1 MKPSIFDYHDLV
13 DFIRDMIRYRKTQ
26 EKGFSVLKEARKYRG
41 ISPSLIS
48 LILKRKRK
56 ITLDR
61 SEELA
66 ALCALSGREK
76 AYFIEWI
83 SKKSINTSIQKT
95 NSDEEKPRLFA
106 RRHASS
112 SLLKD
117 WLNIY
122 VKDSIRL
129 CETKDQKKSLFRILA
144 GIAGEAR
151 IEKSLKFLLKEGY
164 LRINLKGRL
173 VEDTPLT
180 TTGDGK
186 TNQYV
191 RKFHKKSLQI
201 AKEGIDMYDTNE
213 RFANAMILP
222 LNQNSYEELVKL
234 IKEFSEKLKDYSE
247 NHQSDNEKL
256 YQILINLCPTGGKK

>member
-1 MKPSIFDYHDLV
+1 MRPTIFDYHDLI
-13 DFIRDMIRYRKTQ
+13 DFMSDMIRYRKTM
-26 EKGFSVLKEARKYRG
+26 EKGFSVLKETKKFRRL
-41 ISPSLIS
+41 SPSLIS
-48 LILKRKRK
+48 LILQRKRRVT
-56 ITLDR
+56 IDR
-61 SEELA
+61 AEGLSE
-66 ALCALSGREK
+66 LCTLSGREK
-76 AYFIEWI
+76 GYFIEWI
-83 SKKSINTSIQKT
+83 RKRNVRPGSQKEP
-95 NSDEEKPRLFA
+95 SAEEKPRFSA

-129 CETKDQKKSLFRILA
+129 CRSKDQKKSLFRLLA
-144 GIAGEAR
+144 GIADEAR
-151 IEKSLKFLLKEGY
+151 IEKSLKFLLREGY
-164 LRINLKGRL
+164 LRVNLKGVL

-201 AKEGIDMYDTNE
+201 AREGIDMYDTNE

-222 LNQNSYEELVKL
+222 LNQENYTELVQI
-234 IKEFSEKLKDYSE
+234 IKEFSEKLKDFSE
-247 NHQSDNEKL
+247 KHQTNNEKL
-256 YQILINLCPTGGKK
+256 YQVIINLCPTGGKK